1 MSLRLVVNVGSVSH
15 WRCTLPCTARFGH
28 KLASATLVP
37 SWATSMSYIAARI
50 AGCSLR
56 LIAIASS
63 RERGS
68 NRSIDAGGTSRPG
81 GAPMT
86 WAYSA
91 WLIASPTS
99 TALRSA
105 SPRLRLC
112 HVGRRHVAALQTFL
126 GGFER
131 LAQKRHVDALRL
143 HQALVGEHVG
153 IGGHGVEQ
161 HALAGVAQR
170 FASREHLRLRLA
182 HGIGGPEAVEQDLRH
197 REPDAPG
204 AQRRSLNG
212 VVGK

>member
-1 MSLRLVVNVGSVSH
+1 MSLLLVVSVVSVSH
-15 WRCTLPCTARFGH
+15 WRWTLPCTARFGH
-28 KLASATLVP
+28 KLLSAILVP
-37 SWATSMSYIAARI
+37 SWAMSMSYIAPRM

-63 RERGS
+63 RERGKPAAQP
-68 NRSIDAGGTSRPG
+68 RF
-81 GAPMT
+81 
-86 WAYSA
+86 
-91 WLIASPTS
+91 
-99 TALRSA
+99 
-105 SPRLRLC
+105 RLR
-112 HVGRRHVAALQTFL
+112 HVGRRHVAALETFL
-126 GGFER
+126 GGAER

-143 HQALVGEHVG
+143 YQALVGEHVG

-182 HGIGGPEAVEQDLRH
+182 HGIGGPEAIEQDLRH

-204 AQRRSLNG
+204 AQRRSLNS